1 MSPCGDMKLAAS
13 VLVVVLAGC
22 ASDGGAPDPGGTN
35 PPMLWLAMSS
45 SDAMKLV
52 DVEPHPY

>member
-1 MSPCGDMKLAAS
+1 MKLAAS